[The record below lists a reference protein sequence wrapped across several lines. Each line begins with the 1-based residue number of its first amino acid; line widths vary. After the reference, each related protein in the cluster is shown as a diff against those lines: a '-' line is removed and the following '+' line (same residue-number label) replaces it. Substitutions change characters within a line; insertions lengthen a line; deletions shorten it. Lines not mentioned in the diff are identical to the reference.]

1 MWGARQHPHGA
12 KGKMR
17 AKEQRRRREQWR
29 PRAKAA
35 RCTRFRRYR
44 GRLFYASFC
53 LSACHCFRNHC
64 RRNGSCHKSTYT
76 KLLRMVDPC
85 VCMCLVCFGRR
96 FRKHCPGGYNPALVK
111 DIWLVVI
118 GPSPTTASRWAC
130 YDSVFG
136 SRKLAEAWFWAM
148 LRVAQNPSIL
158 PPFFYLKTWIGEVRC
173 CSYGILAGQ
182 ALSLLLWSWIGWTW
196 YVQCHIFRRRCYLKN

>member
-1 MWGARQHPHGA
+1 MPGANSRSSKDLPSQEKDWTFHFSPLLSSHDLSAVLVARRRVQRLKTSKGMWGARQHPHGA

-35 RCTRFRRYR
+35 RCTRFQRYR

-96 FRKHCPGGYNPALVK
+96 FRKHCPAVQVDTTQHSSKIYDWLYWPISYN
-111 DIWLVVI
+111 
-118 GPSPTTASRWAC
+118 C
-130 YDSVFG
+130 
-136 SRKLAEAWFWAM
+136 
-148 LRVAQNPSIL
+148 
-158 PPFFYLKTWIGEVRC
+158 
-173 CSYGILAGQ
+173 
-182 ALSLLLWSWIGWTW
+182 
-196 YVQCHIFRRRCYLKN
+196 